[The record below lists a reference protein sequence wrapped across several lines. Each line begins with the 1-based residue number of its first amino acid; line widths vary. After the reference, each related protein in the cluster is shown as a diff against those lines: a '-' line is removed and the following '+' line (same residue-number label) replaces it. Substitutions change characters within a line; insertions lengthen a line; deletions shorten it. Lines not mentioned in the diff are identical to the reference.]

1 MGLLRVRY
9 AVFYGGKS
17 GCTSSRAR
25 VPDLAAAAR
34 LSHSCDL
41 AISHESPRTH
51 PYTRAREPCDRRN
64 RPKMVSCPSA
74 PDDRGTRSPS
84 RTQTALVISPIRPVT
99 QPGPT
104 RPNNVDKDAVLTSDT
119 NVDHSRHHINNKL
132 HFGRPEVR
140 QRRRP
145 DVRDRRRRAQPRTYG
160 GVAQPRGPRRRLDDG
175 LTDRTQFS

>member
-1 MGLLRVRY
+1 MATRGALDVAANTYPLL
-9 AVFYGGKS
+9 S
-17 GCTSSRAR
+17 SCSSRASAES
-25 VPDLAAAAR
+25 VW
-34 LSHSCDL
+34 
-41 AISHESPRTH
+41 AISGESSRICPS
-51 PYTRAREPCDRRN
+51 TRAREACGEKN
-64 RPKMVSCPSA
+64 RPKMASRPSA

-119 NVDHSRHHINNKL
+119 TVDHSRHHINNNL

-145 DVRDRRRRAQPRTYG
+145 DVRDRRRRAQPRTDG
-160 GVAQPRGPRRRLDDG
+160 GVAQPRRPRRRLDDG